1 MANELMVV
9 PVADL
14 QIIAQAMAKSG
25 LFGFKT
31 AEQALSLLLIAQA
44 EGKHPA
50 SAALDYDIIENKPA
64 KKPVAMMRDFIQSGG
79 KVQWHKL
86 DDTTADATFS
96 HPSGGTQRFTWT
108 LARAKQAGLTSKNN
122 WQKYPLAMLRSRV
135 VGEGVRT
142 IFPGATGGLYTTDEV
157 RDRDMGPERDMG
169 TLEVVDSSTGEV
181 GEHVL
186 AWDPEHIE
194 QAEACVKEGYA
205 AYEKWWRAQD
215 KAWRAATVKTEEHN
229 KYKNLAAD
237 YDLGPGPVKEAA

>member
-108 LARAKQAGLTSKNN
+108 LARAKKWSIVQLAKWASTSLPGTPSTSSRPKPASR
-122 WQKYPLAMLRSRV
+122 KAMLPTKNG
-135 VGEGVRT
+135 GERRT
-142 IFPGATGGLYTTDEV
+142 KPGA
-157 RDRDMGPERDMG
+157 RRR
-169 TLEVVDSSTGEV
+169 
-181 GEHVL
+181 
-186 AWDPEHIE
+186 
-194 QAEACVKEGYA
+194 
-205 AYEKWWRAQD
+205 
-215 KAWRAATVKTEEHN
+215 
-229 KYKNLAAD
+229 
-237 YDLGPGPVKEAA
+237 